1 MRITFS
7 AAIQMF
13 LRCAILSLSICAALA
28 GQYPPALAQ
37 STTAED
43 ATQDANISAINKHLE
58 ATDANVLR
66 QETALSLNAMQVAE
80 LQGEERVFF
89 GVLGL
94 LTSVS
99 IIIQVKK
106 KGA

>member
-1 MRITFS
+1 
-7 AAIQMF
+7 MF